1 MITYFVTGAHRYTMD
16 LYLDSYGADLRSLIQ
31 VRTYSDLASVQW
43 LPGGTYIFSDLERLT
58 PALSVLVADLWT
70 QLEAAGPAVRLFNH
84 PLRVMRRTELLQA
97 LHAGGRNDFNA
108 FRLTGDRSKI
118 RFPAFVRGANDH
130 DGSRTPLLNTHEAID
145 ANLRAAMCFGHDP
158 RELIVV
164 EYLNAADAD
173 GVFHKYSAFR
183 VGSQI
188 VPRNLMF
195 GRKWVLKSPDLL
207 DGDKVPR
214 QREFLEKNPHA
225 AALRETFDLA
235 RIEYGRCD
243 YSVING
249 RVQVW
254 EINSNPII
262 MRSREE
268 YRPAELP
275 NQEWF
280 AQKIRPAFQAIDL
293 PADPNLKIPIRFDR
307 TSLDRMLKA

>member
-1 MITYFVTGAHRYTMD
+1 MITYFVTAAHRYTID
-16 LYLDSYGADLRSLIQ
+16 LYLDSYGADLRSNIQ
-31 VRTYSDLASVQW
+31 VRAYSDLASVQA
-43 LPGGTYIFSDLERLT
+43 LPGGTYIFTDLERLT

-84 PLRVMRRTELLQA
+84 PLRALRRTELLQA

-108 FRLTGDRSKI
+108 HRLTDDRSKI

-130 DGSRTPLLNTHEAID
+130 EGSRTGLLNTHDDID
-145 ANLRAAMCFGHDP
+145 ANLRAATCFGHEP
-158 RELIVV
+158 RDLIIV
-164 EYLNAADAD
+164 EYLSAADAD
-173 GVFHKYSAFR
+173 GVIHKYSAFR

-195 GRKWVLKSPDLL
+195 SRKWVVKYADLF
-207 DGDKVPR
+207 DGDKVQR

-225 AALRETFDLA
+225 TALREIFDLA

-243 YSVING
+243 YSVVNG
-249 RVQVW
+249 RVQTW
-254 EINSNPII
+254 EINTNPII

-275 NQEWF
+275 NQECF
-280 AQKIRPAFQAIDL
+280 APKILAAFKAVDL
-293 PADPNLKIPIRFDR
+293 PADPQLQIPIRFNR
-307 TSLDRMLKA
+307 ASLDQMLKA

>member
-1 MITYFVTGAHRYTMD
+1 MITYFVTGTHRYTMD
-16 LYLDSYGADLRSLIQ
+16 LYLDSYGADLRSMIQ
-31 VRTYSDLASVQW
+31 VRAYSDLASVQW
-43 LPGGTYIFSDLERLT
+43 LPGGTYIFTDLERLT
-58 PALSVLVADLWT
+58 PALSAFVADLWT
-70 QLEAAGPAVRLFNH
+70 QLEAAGTAVRLFNH
-84 PLRVMRRTELLQA
+84 PLQALRRTELLQA

-108 FRLTGDRSKI
+108 YRLSDDRSKI
-118 RFPAFVRGANDH
+118 RFPAFARGANDH
-130 DGSRTPLLNTHEAID
+130 DGSRTPLLNTHDAID
-145 ANLRAAMCFGHDP
+145 ANLRAAMCYGHEP
-158 RELIVV
+158 RDLIIV
-164 EYLNAADAD
+164 EYLSAADAD

-195 GRKWVLKSPDLL
+195 SRKWILKSPDLL

-249 RVQVW
+249 RLQVW
-254 EINSNPII
+254 EINTNPII

-268 YRPAELP
+268 YPPASLA
-275 NQEWF
+275 NQEYF

-293 PADPNLKIPIRFDR
+293 PADPQLKIPIRFDR
-307 TSLDRMLKA
+307 ASLDRMLKA

>member
-16 LYLDSYGADLRSLIQ
+16 LYLDSYGADLRSVIQ
-31 VRTYSDLASVQW
+31 VRAYSDLASVQW

-70 QLEAAGPAVRLFNH
+70 QLEAAGPRVRLFNH
-84 PLRVMRRTELLQA
+84 PLRALRRLELLQA

-108 FRLTGDRSKI
+108 YRLADDRSKI

-130 DGSRTPLLNTHEAID
+130 EGSRTGLLNTHDAID
-145 ANLRAAMCFGHDP
+145 ANLRAAVCFGHEP
-158 RELIVV
+158 RDLIVV
-164 EYLNAADAD
+164 EYLSAADVD

-195 GRKWVLKSPDLL
+195 SRKWVLKSPDLL

-235 RIEYGRCD
+235 RLEYGRCD

-254 EINSNPII
+254 EINTNPII
-262 MRSREE
+262 MRAREE

-275 NQEWF
+275 NQECF
-280 AQKIRPAFQAIDL
+280 APKIHAAFQAIDL
-293 PADPNLKIPIRFDR
+293 PADPQLTIPVRFDR
-307 TSLDRMLKA
+307 ASLDRMLKA